1 MKESER
7 DKLRAKVTAAIQ
19 RIVRGYQPERIV
31 LFGSFA
37 RGDFHEDSDVDLLIV
52 KDTTESPLR
61 RMDAVLDHCEGDIA
75 VEALIYTPAELEAM
89 LRRGSSF
96 LEQALAEGRIV
107 YERSKP

>member
-1 MKESER
+1 MKEPER
-7 DKLRAKVTAAIQ
+7 AKLRAKVTVAIQ
-19 RIVRGYQPERIV
+19 RVVRGYQPERIV

-61 RMDAVLDHCEGDIA
+61 RMGAVLDNCEGDIA
-75 VEALIYTPAELEAM
+75 VEALICTPAEFESM

-96 LEQALAEGRIV
+96 LRQALAEGRTV
-107 YERSKP
+107 YERPEP

>member
-1 MKESER
+1 
-7 DKLRAKVTAAIQ
+7 L
-19 RIVRGYQPERIV
+19 RGYQPERIV

-61 RMDAVLDHCEGDIA
+61 RMGAVLDYCESDIA
-75 VEALIYTPAELEAM
+75 VEALIFTPAELESM

-96 LEQALAEGRIV
+96 LQQALAEGRTV
-107 YERSKP
+107 YERPEP